1 MCRFETRKCC
11 WFTLLPKCCKNTCI
25 GLKCSLKLQIRC
37 KWGGRWWLVRRLGD
51 FCFRHS
57 IVTHC
62 NALQRRGRSGWRATS
77 WRLPPPSVSSSRFS
91 LQSMREERSMC
102 IVQHLCDLQCP
113 ALVWLWTPWG
123 FEREWG
129 RTRQGAEKD
138 EFNTQV
144 KRIASNIN
152 ITCKSIMSCSHQELP
167 L

>member
-11 WFTLLPKCCKNTCI
+11 WFMLLPKCCKNTCI

-102 IVQHLCDLQCP
+102 NACALCNTCVIWNAQHWSGCGPPEDL
-113 ALVWLWTPWG
+113 
-123 FEREWG
+123 RESEVELG
-129 RTRQGAEKD
+129 KEQRRTNSTLRWKE
-138 EFNTQV
+138 
-144 KRIASNIN
+144 
-152 ITCKSIMSCSHQELP
+152 
-167 L
+167 